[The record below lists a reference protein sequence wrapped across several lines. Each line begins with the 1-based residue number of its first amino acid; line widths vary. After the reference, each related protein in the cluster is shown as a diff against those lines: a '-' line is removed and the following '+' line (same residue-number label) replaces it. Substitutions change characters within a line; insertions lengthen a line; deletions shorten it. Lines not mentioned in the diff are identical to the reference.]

1 MKDKL
6 NSCINLLTKAKDLV
20 CSEEPNVD
28 LALDMLEKSQE
39 VLEEFSQIED
49 SEKAQ
54 YKEDLIQIQ
63 ALGQIINTKLA
74 TEKSKLQQKI
84 VHSNKMTHAVKGY
97 TKS

>member
-6 NSCINLLTKAKDLV
+6 NSCINLLTKAKELV
-20 CSEEPNVD
+20 CSDEPNVD

-39 VLEEFSQIED
+39 ILEEFSQID
-49 SEKAQ
+49 DAEKGQ

-74 TEKSKLQQKI
+74 AEKTKLQQKI
-84 VHSNKMTHAVKGY
+84 VHSNKMTNAVRGY